1 MKGST
6 VVELRQLEYFQAVGR
21 LGSVT
26 KAAEQQNVAQPSVSA
41 AIKKLEAELGVNL
54 LDRSQKKTVLTPE
67 GRVFLQR
74 VNYILGCLQD
84 AALEMSDYRT
94 AQKGTI
100 RVGITPI
107 MGTLL
112 FPHAFAN
119 FQKQNPEVNVTVVEE
134 GSLFIRSQLEQG
146 ELDLGIMIT
155 SNITAPLE
163 VFPIISGQIHVCLSH
178 NDPLGEQAHIL
189 LERLRDHP
197 FILFKEDT
205 YIRQL
210 ILAECAKLR
219 FSPRIAFSSSQ
230 IGTVLGLVQ
239 QGVGVSFFLE
249 EIARMHSEIVSRPLS
264 EPLFLEVGLAW
275 NKKRYLSKTAKLFIE
290 SFRETF
296 LSEK

>member
-1 MKGST
+1 M
-6 VVELRQLEYFQAVGR
+6 ELRQLEYFQAVAR

-26 KAAEQQNVAQPSVSA
+26 KAAEQQNVAQPSVSV
-41 AIKKLEAELGVNL
+41 AIKKLEAELGVKL
-54 LDRSQKKTVLTPE
+54 LDRSRKKSALTPE
-67 GRVFLQR
+67 GRIFLQR

-84 AALEMSDYRT
+84 SIVEMNDYRMP
-94 AQKGTI
+94 QKGSVRI
-100 RVGITPI
+100 GITPI
-107 MGTLL
+107 MGALL

-134 GSLFIRSQLEQG
+134 GSLIIRNQLEQG

-155 SNITAPLE
+155 SNIPAPLD
-163 VFPIISGQIHVCLSH
+163 VFPITSGQIYVCLSH
-178 NDPLGEQAHIL
+178 NDPLGDYASIPL
-189 LERLRDHP
+189 KKLRDHS

-210 ILAECAKLR
+210 ILEECARLQ

-230 IGTVLGLVQ
+230 IGTVLGLVE
-239 QGVGVSFFLE
+239 QGMGISFFLE
-249 EIARMHSEIVSRPLS
+249 EIVRERSEIVSRPLS

-275 NKKRYLSKTAKLFIE
+275 NKKRYLSKTAKIFIE

-296 LSEK
+296 LSAE